1 MRKAH
6 KWNSIRM
13 NSSKSYMAFMRTT
26 TAPSHVIPIDFNEKI
41 SVHRALCSLGCAASA
56 VGSNMS
62 GPSVASE
69 GVGTAHY
76 VAPTTVA
83 SVLASVAKKCEILFV
98 VFSLSDHDH
107 IILLIRPIH
116 LIPDRGPYVE
126 YSARYCNSDF
136 L

>member
-1 MRKAH
+1 VHSDIGKAH

-13 NSSKSYMAFMRTT
+13 NSSKSYGFH
-26 TAPSHVIPIDFNEKI
+26 APSHVIPTDFDEKI
-41 SVHRALCSLGCAASA
+41 QCIAHRAAC
-56 VGSNMS
+56 
-62 GPSVASE
+62 
-69 GVGTAHY
+69 GVWPLQQGGTY
-76 VAPTTVA
+76 QGQ
-83 SVLASVAKKCEILFV
+83 VLQTRGKDFLIMWLLLQLLPWSPKKSEILFI

-136 L
+136 C